1 MAEEWGDHAWQ
12 VGQVVAVGNVARAG
26 QSTVPKIAFFE
37 LGGYGDVEYYGR
49 DNIAVDQIG
58 EPLPMF
64 GRYTTAPAKIIQ
76 VDKPPLWPPDVQ
88 PMPAAAVQEYVL
100 HNVGARPWDRDYD
113 DVRLIADVAE
123 GRGKI
128 IDSQDD
134 IHGYPKED
142 ETRRAF
148 NPADWNLEDMT
159 PKSPAVLDA
168 SHHARGT

>member
-1 MAEEWGDHAWQ
+1 
-12 VGQVVAVGNVARAG
+12 VLRAG
-26 QSTVPKIAFFE
+26 QSTPAKLAFLE
-37 LGGYGDVEYYGR
+37 IGGYGDLEYYGR

-76 VDKPPLWPPDVQ
+76 VDKPPLWPEGLN
-88 PMPAAAVQEYVL
+88 PMPASAVQQYVL

-134 IHGYPKED
+134 IHGYPA
-142 ETRRAF
+142 ETETHRSFDPSKWDLRF
-148 NPADWNLEDMT
+148 MT
-159 PKSPAVLDA
+159 PLDPSVLDNSA
-168 SHHARGT
+168 KAHGT